1 MYNSH
6 DTRKML
12 ITLFKN
18 IFFLKENV
26 LYLYITKNK
35 KLIIM
40 SRKNK
45 TITEVQDQILN
56 QFSHTIRSYERSQRN
71 GELTLTER
79 LIQEGKRNS
88 ERANTL
94 AKPQSPRISL
104 YNPNNP
110 LNGFN
115 AKSLEER
122 TAIMAKIKSDNRL
135 AKQLNKSK

>member
-1 MYNSH
+1 
-6 DTRKML
+6 
-12 ITLFKN
+12 
-18 IFFLKENV
+18 
-26 LYLYITKNK
+26 
-35 KLIIM
+35 M

-56 QFSHTIRSYERSQRN
+56 QFSHAIRSHERSQRN
-71 GELTLTER
+71 GEITLVER
-79 LIQEGKRNS
+79 LIQEGKKRS
-88 ERANTL
+88 EQPYL
-94 AKPQSPRISL
+94 KPQQPRIST

-122 TAIMAKIKSDNRL
+122 TAIMAKIKLDNKI